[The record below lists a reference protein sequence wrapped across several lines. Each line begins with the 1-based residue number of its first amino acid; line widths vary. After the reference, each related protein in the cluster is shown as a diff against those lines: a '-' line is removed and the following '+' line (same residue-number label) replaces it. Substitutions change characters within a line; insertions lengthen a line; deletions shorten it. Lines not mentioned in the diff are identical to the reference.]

1 VRQRFLPVVAKAF
14 PALLPRYER
23 AFDAS
28 GEIGPVYRAALE
40 RRVERVKREVGF
52 EETEGTGAQARGGT
66 ETLQWELPL

>member
-28 GEIGPVYRAALE
+28 GEIGPAYREALE

-52 EETEGTGAQARGGT
+52 EETAGPETRGHGRT

>member
-1 VRQRFLPVVAKAF
+1 VVAQAF

-40 RRVERVKREVGF
+40 RRVERIKREVGF
-52 EETEGTGAQARGGT
+52 EETGGAKGTEGTEA
-66 ETLQWELPL
+66 LQWELPL